1 MSAVPAWVE
10 VATAVLVVASGIA
23 VVVASLGFVRLATFF
38 ERMHPPAL
46 ASTFAVWAIVLASIL
61 YFSALEGVPV
71 LHAWVIPILLA
82 ITVPV
87 TTVLLARAAIFR
99 KRRTGMDVPPPF
111 NG

>member
-1 MSAVPAWVE
+1 MSGVPGWVE
-10 VATAVLVVASGIA
+10 AVTAALIVASGIA
-23 VVVASLGFVRLATFF
+23 AVVASLGFVRLASFF
-38 ERMHPPAL
+38 ARMHPPAL
-46 ASTFAVWAIVLASIL
+46 ASTFGVWAVVLASIV
-61 YFSALEGVPV
+61 YYSALEGVPV

-111 NG
+111 AG